1 MNEQRGWDRKHSSPA
16 AEPGTLPS
24 PIQRRDGAWWGGGP
38 RGKACPNSARHTP
51 SHLGS
56 QGGGRSQAPPQYSEA
71 QEACDFQGWLG
82 MQAVSSCRASPGEA
96 MTMGAPTGPEFA
108 GHVCSPGLSL
118 FHQLAGALLCVS
130 GSPCPSHDAAVDF
143 LEAGAGG
150 FPEESQAAA
159 LCWQPLSSE
168 SWEGLPGPPWASPR
182 CEALRQTQGLA
193 AAAAPWKSSLLGQ

>member
-96 MTMGAPTGPEFA
+96 MTMGAHRP
-108 GHVCSPGLSL
+108 
-118 FHQLAGALLCVS
+118 
-130 GSPCPSHDAAVDF
+130 
-143 LEAGAGG
+143 
-150 FPEESQAAA
+150 
-159 LCWQPLSSE
+159 
-168 SWEGLPGPPWASPR
+168 
-182 CEALRQTQGLA
+182 
-193 AAAAPWKSSLLGQ
+193 